1 MWWAEGIRFGC
12 TSCGRCCVRR
22 VPAASAPLAKSE
34 IEGMAQALSLST
46 SGFLSK
52 YTTKMDKSS
61 AVELKVDSSSGR
73 CLLLSDSGK
82 CSVHNARPAACRT
95 YPFWPENLASPYE
108 WAREAVLCEGIQS
121 TWSSA
126 SKEKPPVDQLE
137 TTEESLTSVPARS
150 VEDELLVEELRLAGH
165 LSDENWSH
173 SEAMDYIA
181 ELREANM
188 SELELEPMPAP
199 RQVLWHEGGLVVLE
213 TQGGESD
220 IIRSLHFESSIGVV
234 QTEVRS
240 RPEGFD
246 FRHLAFE
253 VHAAFLRLLEDKA
266 AHCNSVDATVVV
278 LGGGGGVL
286 PMAIQDL
293 ALRHHSFGALKCIRR
308 IISVEKDP
316 AVAELGKK
324 FFGFREGG
332 AQVEIELRIE
342 DALNFFD
349 APQPLDILA
358 IFVDIAGEFHRFSSG
373 EVLAPSKEFLQSS
386 FVTSAAAAVRP
397 NGVVVW
403 NVLFSELGEDALLQS
418 TLNAL
423 HAEVQEES
431 FSIVPQGPI
440 RRSSGV
446 AQWLLSSHPR

>member
-293 ALRHHSFGALKCIRR
+293 ALRHHSFGALKCIRPILISAVPPNKR
-308 IISVEKDP
+308 HFHVIFTRREGAQSVEI
-316 AVAELGKK
+316 VHHELYLGSLGSGQP
-324 FFGFREGG
+324 FHLFRC
-332 AQVEIELRIE
+332 RRTWK
-342 DALNFFD
+342 
-349 APQPLDILA
+349 P
-358 IFVDIAGEFHRFSSG
+358 
-373 EVLAPSKEFLQSS
+373 
-386 FVTSAAAAVRP
+386 
-397 NGVVVW
+397 
-403 NVLFSELGEDALLQS
+403 
-418 TLNAL
+418 
-423 HAEVQEES
+423 EES
-431 FSIVPQGPI
+431 
-440 RRSSGV
+440 
-446 AQWLLSSHPR
+446 